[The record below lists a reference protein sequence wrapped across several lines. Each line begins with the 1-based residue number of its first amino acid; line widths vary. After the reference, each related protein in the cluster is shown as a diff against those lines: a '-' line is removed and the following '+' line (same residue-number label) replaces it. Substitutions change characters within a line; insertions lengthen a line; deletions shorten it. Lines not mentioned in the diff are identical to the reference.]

1 MRRKDREVSDFEDIM
16 DIINHCDVCRVV
28 VNDGEFP
35 YIIPMNFGTEVVD
48 NQLYLYFHSAKEG
61 KKIDLFKK
69 NNKVTFE
76 MDCEHNIIRQTK
88 KACVCFQVRESVNSP
103 PGQPAVDSSAHPVC
117 VFAIPFSHREQAF
130 KILPRYFFRVR
141 TIPATAPAKI
151 TGATRQ
157 NSHSNACRAVP
168 ATAVSG
174 SL

>member
-76 MDCEHNIIRQTK
+76 MDCEHNIILYEERMTCTMGYASVIGHGIIEEVEEEK
-88 KACVCFQVRESVNSP
+88 KYEAL
-103 PGQPAVDSSAHPVC
+103 
-117 VFAIPFSHREQAF
+117 
-130 KILPRYFFRVR
+130 KILMKHYHSEDFEFNTSPIPR
-141 TIPATAPAKI
+141 
-151 TGATRQ
+151 
-157 NSHSNACRAVP
+157 
-168 ATAVSG
+168 TAVFKLTVLEMTAKRRNNVHTEEKHKEHI
-174 SL
+174 SLE